1 MKALEELI
9 KLSRTPYNRAVK
21 DWKEKGGKVVGFVC
35 SYVPEEILY
44 AAGILPHRMDP
55 TGCTE
60 TTEADARMSRLNCT
74 FALSCLQFTLTGVY
88 DFLDGVV
95 CMNSCD
101 HMRRLYDIWQS
112 EESWPY
118 IHFVSV
124 PHRISEAG
132 VQWYKDELNIFKESI
147 EGAFGV
153 KITDENLAS
162 AIEVHN
168 TTRGLLNKL
177 YAFREREKPLLAGSE
192 MMSILI
198 AAPRTPKEEYNELLE
213 RLLPELEERGGIPE
227 YRARLMLTGGTC
239 DDPGFVEMI
248 EDLGGLVVTDTLC
261 FGSRYFSGV
270 VKTDTDPIFALAESY
285 LHRPSCVRMAGEEPA
300 RLQLIME
307 MAQRF
312 KVDGIIF
319 QRLRWCDLWGH
330 EVFYLSEKLKEAG
343 IPFLPLEREYWI
355 SGLEQLKTRIQ
366 AFLEVV
372 GR

>member
-1 MKALEELI
+1 MKVLEELI
-9 KLSRTPYNRAVK
+9 ELSRTPYNRAVK

-60 TTEADARMSRLNCT
+60 TTEADSRMSRLNCT

-101 HMRRLYDIWQS
+101 HMRRLYDIWKS

-132 VQWYKDELNIFKESI
+132 VHWYRDELNILKESI
-147 EGAFGV
+147 EDAFGV
-153 KITDENLAS
+153 QITNENLAN
-162 AIEVHN
+162 AIEVYN
-168 TTRGLLNKL
+168 TTRDLLGRL
-177 YAFREREKPLLAGSE
+177 YALRERERPLLTGSE

-198 AAPRTPKEEYNELLE
+198 AAPRTPREEYNQLLE
-213 RLLPELEERGGIPE
+213 QLLLELEERDGVSN

-239 DDPGFVEMI
+239 DDPGFVEVI
-248 EDLGGLVVTDTLC
+248 EDLGGLVVADSLC
-261 FGSRYFSGV
+261 FGSRYFSGAV
-270 VKTDTDPIFALAESY
+270 ENGADPLFALAKSY
-285 LHRPSCVRMAGEEPA
+285 LCRASCVRMAGEEPA
-300 RLQLIME
+300 RFQLIME

-319 QRLRWCDLWGH
+319 QRIRWCDLWGH
-330 EVFYLSEKLKEAG
+330 EVFYLGEKLKEAG
-343 IPFLPLEREYWI
+343 IPFLLLEREYWL
-355 SGLEQLKTRIQ
+355 SGVEQLKTRIQ
-366 AFLEVV
+366 AFLEVI
-372 GR
+372 GK